1 MWWRTLALLMAMA
14 PAALPSGGPRAEPT
28 GLAAIATYSGSDR
41 TQRLIDGAKK
51 EGTLTLYSSGTPDDT
66 GAVAYA
72 YEKLYGVKVKFW
84 RASSEDILRRA
95 MTEARASRFEAD
107 LADTASPEME
117 ALQREKLLQEITSPA
132 TAELMPQAVAPGRAW
147 IMSRLNVFTAAAN
160 SKLIGAAETPASYH
174 DLADARWKGRLG
186 IEADD
191 VGWFMTVLGV
201 VGEAKGLKLFREIV
215 AANGMSVRKG
225 HSLLANLVAAGEV
238 PLALTLYSYR
248 VEALRKAG
256 APIVPIS
263 LAPTVALPNAVAVFR
278 RAPHPHAALLFVD
291 FFLSEGQR
299 TLAARG
305 IVPSNVR
312 VQPLPAELTLVDAR
326 RLIDEGDK
334 WTKLYNETF
343 AGAGR

>member
-117 ALQREKLLQEITSPA
+117 ALQL
-132 TAELMPQAVAPGRAW
+132 
-147 IMSRLNVFTAAAN
+147 
-160 SKLIGAAETPASYH
+160 
-174 DLADARWKGRLG
+174 
-186 IEADD
+186 
-191 VGWFMTVLGV
+191 
-201 VGEAKGLKLFREIV
+201 
-215 AANGMSVRKG
+215 
-225 HSLLANLVAAGEV
+225 
-238 PLALTLYSYR
+238 
-248 VEALRKAG
+248 
-256 APIVPIS
+256 
-263 LAPTVALPNAVAVFR
+263 
-278 RAPHPHAALLFVD
+278 
-291 FFLSEGQR
+291 
-299 TLAARG
+299 
-305 IVPSNVR
+305 
-312 VQPLPAELTLVDAR
+312 
-326 RLIDEGDK
+326 
-334 WTKLYNETF
+334 
-343 AGAGR
+343 